1 MNFIKSDF
9 FLDWKV
15 FYLLESNMKFS
26 VFTIQKLILELR
38 DNVVPPQGNDKLIV
52 GLFNKSKEPLLSF

>member
-1 MNFIKSDF
+1 
-9 FLDWKV
+9 
-15 FYLLESNMKFS
+15 MKFS